1 MPGNEQ
7 LQISP
12 PLSVGSAVA
21 LTLTAMFKAGTRCLT
36 IVRVFI
42 LAPNHSAATRPE
54 KFVFA
59 MTGVV
64 RRGWFC
70 NLNRKHK
77 CIYHIQARII
87 SAQWPLQ
94 AMFCNI

>member
-70 NLNRKHK
+70 NLNR
-77 CIYHIQARII
+77 
-87 SAQWPLQ
+87 
-94 AMFCNI
+94 NT